1 MGKKILISAF
11 LVAIV
16 MLCFWGVPTASGAQ
30 ITGQALLND
39 GFVLTGVDGRMSSSD
54 GNDVW
59 FFVLASDV
67 NDGKARVS
75 ANTSLQLLPSSTLEK
90 MTADMKERGGEDY
103 RIWARVTKYKGR
115 NFLFPVYFLPLSR
128 VKDSALATPTDANS
142 TDASQ
147 ITQVKPKPAANDS
160 NDTLAIPKEIID
172 RLSDRPTVYR
182 QQSEEPNSHGE
193 KLQGIKQDY
202 VLADRTGFI
211 SAGLPSPIRL
221 TYGGLTLPRTEFV
234 LDGLGLSVQQTS
246 FRLLPCQVLEQ
257 AERESAEGGLRSN
270 QIRLKIAGIVTEYK
284 GRDPASREPDKYLL
298 LQRATRVY
306 SYGNFGR

>member
-1 MGKKILISAF
+1 MGKKVAILILALF
-11 LVAIV
+11 AGTGFVAGS
-16 MLCFWGVPTASGAQ
+16 FGPEKTS
-30 ITGQALLND
+30 QALLND

-59 FFVLASDV
+59 SFLFISDV
-67 NDGKARVS
+67 NDGKARVG

-90 MTADMKERGGEDY
+90 MTADMKERLGEDY

-115 NFLFPVYFLPLSR
+115 NFLFPIYFLPLSK
-128 VKDSALATPTDANS
+128 VKDSALATPADANS
-142 TDASQ
+142 ADISQ
-147 ITQVKPKPAANDS
+147 AAQIMPKPTANDP
-160 NDTLAIPKEIID
+160 NGTLAIPKAIID

-182 QQSEEPNSHGE
+182 RQPEEPNSQDQNH
-193 KLQGIKQDY
+193 QSIKQDY

-221 TYGGLTLPRTEFV
+221 THGGLTMPRTEFV
-234 LDGLGLSVQQTS
+234 LDGLGLSVQQAT

-257 AERESAEGGLRSN
+257 AELESAEGGLRAD
-270 QIRLKIAGIVTEYK
+270 QIRLKIAGIITEYK
-284 GRDPASREPDKYLL
+284 GDKYLL

-306 SYGNFGR
+306 SHGNFGR

>member
-1 MGKKILISAF
+1 MGKKVAILILALFAGTGS
-11 LVAIV
+11 VAGS
-16 MLCFWGVPTASGAQ
+16 FGPEKTS
-30 ITGQALLND
+30 QALLND

-59 FFVLASDV
+59 SFLLSSDV
-67 NDGKARVS
+67 NDGKTRVG

-90 MTADMKERGGEDY
+90 MTADMKERLGEDY

-115 NFLFPVYFLPLSR
+115 NFLFPVYFLPLSK
-128 VKDSALATPTDANS
+128 VKDSGFATPTDANS
-142 TDASQ
+142 ADTSQ
-147 ITQVKPKPAANDS
+147 AAQIMPKPAANDP
-160 NDTLAIPKEIID
+160 NGTLAIPKAIID

-182 QQSEEPNSHGE
+182 RQPEEPNSQAQ
-193 KLQGIKQDY
+193 KLQSIKQDY
-202 VLADRTGFI
+202 ILADRTGFI

-234 LDGLGLSVQQTS
+234 LDGLGLSVQQAS

-257 AERESAEGGLRSN
+257 VELESATGGLRAD

-284 GRDPASREPDKYLL
+284 GDKYLL

-306 SYGNFGR
+306 SHGNFGR

>member
-1 MGKKILISAF
+1 MGKKVAILILALF
-11 LVAIV
+11 AGTGFVAGS
-16 MLCFWGVPTASGAQ
+16 FGPEKTS
-30 ITGQALLND
+30 QALLND

-54 GNDVW
+54 SNYVW
-59 FFVLASDV
+59 FFLFISDV
-67 NDGKARVS
+67 NDGKTRVG

-90 MTADMKERGGEDY
+90 MTADMKERLGEDY

-115 NFLFPVYFLPLSR
+115 NFLFPVYFLPLSK
-128 VKDSALATPTDANS
+128 VKDSGFATPTNANS
-142 TDASQ
+142 ADTSQ
-147 ITQVKPKPAANDS
+147 AAQIMPKPAANDP
-160 NDTLAIPKEIID
+160 NGTLAIPKAIID

-182 QQSEEPNSHGE
+182 RQPEEPNSQAQ
-193 KLQGIKQDY
+193 KLQSIKQDY
-202 VLADRTGFI
+202 ILADRTGFI

-234 LDGLGLSVQQTS
+234 LDGLGLSVQQAS

-257 AERESAEGGLRSN
+257 VERESAEGGLRAD

-284 GRDPASREPDKYLL
+284 GDKYLL

-306 SYGNFGR
+306 SHGNFGR

>member
-115 NFLFPVYFLPLSR
+115 NFLFPVYFLPLSKI
-128 VKDSALATPTDANS
+128 KDSALATPTDANS

-147 ITQVKPKPAANDS
+147 AVQAKPKPAANDP
-160 NDTLAIPKEIID
+160 NGTLAIPKAIID

-182 QQSEEPNSHGE
+182 RQPEEPNS
-193 KLQGIKQDY
+193 QGQNRQSIKQDY
-202 VLADRTGFI
+202 ILADRTGLI
-211 SAGLPSPIRL
+211 SSRVVREAYCEKEKTQDALRN
-221 TYGGLTLPRTEFV
+221 TQYEFV

-257 AERESAEGGLRSN
+257 AERESAAGGLRSN
-270 QIRLKIAGIVTEYK
+270 QIRFKIAGIITEYK
-284 GRDPASREPDKYLL
+284 GDKYLL

>member
-1 MGKKILISAF
+1 MGKKVAILILALFAGTGSAAGSF
-11 LVAIV
+11 
-16 MLCFWGVPTASGAQ
+16 GPEKTS
-30 ITGQALLND
+30 QALLND
-39 GFVLTGVDGRMSSSD
+39 GFVLTGVDGKLSSSD

-59 FFVLASDV
+59 SFLFISDV
-67 NDGKARVS
+67 NDGKARVG

-90 MTADMKERGGEDY
+90 MTADMKERLGKDY

-115 NFLFPVYFLPLSR
+115 NFLFPVYFLPLSKA
-128 VKDSALATPTDANS
+128 KDSALATPADANS
-142 TDASQ
+142 ADISQ
-147 ITQVKPKPAANDS
+147 AAQIMPKPTANDP
-160 NDTLAIPKEIID
+160 NGTLAIPKAIID
-172 RLSDRPTVYR
+172 RLGDRPTVYR
-182 QQSEEPNSHGE
+182 RQPEEPNSQDQNH
-193 KLQGIKQDY
+193 QSIKQDY

-234 LDGLGLSVQQTS
+234 LDGLGLTVQQSS

-257 AERESAEGGLRSN
+257 AELQSAAGGLRAD

-284 GRDPASREPDKYLL
+284 GDKYLL

-306 SYGNFGR
+306 SHGNFGR

>member
-1 MGKKILISAF
+1 MGKKIAISAF
-11 LVAIV
+11 LAACV
-16 MLCFWGVPTASGAQ
+16 MLCSWSVPTASGPQ
-30 ITGQALLND
+30 NTGQAPLND
-39 GFVLTGVDGRMSSSD
+39 GSLLTGVDGKLSSSD
-54 GNDVW
+54 GNYVW
-59 FFVLASDV
+59 FFLFISDV
-67 NDGKARVS
+67 NDGKARVG

-90 MTADMKERGGEDY
+90 MTADMKERLGEDY

-115 NFLFPVYFLPLSR
+115 NFLFPVYFLPLSK

-147 ITQVKPKPAANDS
+147 MTQVKPKPAVNDP
-160 NDTLAIPKEIID
+160 NGTLAIPKAIID

-182 QQSEEPNSHGE
+182 RQPEEPNSQDQNH
-193 KLQGIKQDY
+193 QSIKQDY
-202 VLADRTGFI
+202 VVADRTGFI

-234 LDGLGLSVQQTS
+234 LDGLGLTVQQTS

-257 AERESAEGGLRSN
+257 AEQQSAIGGLRSD
-270 QIRLKIAGIVTEYK
+270 QIRLKIAGIITEYK
-284 GRDPASREPDKYLL
+284 GDKYML

-306 SYGNFGR
+306 SHGNFGR